1 VPVAVAEL
9 VGVIDELGVL
19 LGEGETEGDV
29 VGVAAVCWTYSVITV
44 FGGTVPEAGNCFHT
58 VPTGMFW
65 LTGPLA
71 SKTLACEVNP

>member
-1 VPVAVAEL
+1 MPVGVAVA
-9 VGVIDELGVL
+9 VGVPVVVGVPV
-19 LGEGETEGDV
+19 GVTEVEGDE

-44 FGGTVPEAGNCFHT
+44 FGGTVPLAGNWFHT

-71 SKTLACEVNP
+71 

>member
-1 VPVAVAEL
+1 MVAVPVGVAVERRRRRVGVPLGVPLGVAE
-9 VGVIDELGVL
+9 
-19 LGEGETEGDV
+19 V
-29 VGVAAVCWTYSVITV
+29 VGVAAVCWTKSVITV

-71 SKTLACEVNP
+71 

>member
-1 VPVAVAEL
+1 LVAGVLGVAVPVGVAVP
-9 VGVIDELGVL
+9 LGVPD
-19 LGEGETEGDV
+19 GDTEAEGDV

-44 FGGTVPEAGNCFHT
+44 FGGTVPEAGNWFHT

-71 SKTLACEVNP
+71 